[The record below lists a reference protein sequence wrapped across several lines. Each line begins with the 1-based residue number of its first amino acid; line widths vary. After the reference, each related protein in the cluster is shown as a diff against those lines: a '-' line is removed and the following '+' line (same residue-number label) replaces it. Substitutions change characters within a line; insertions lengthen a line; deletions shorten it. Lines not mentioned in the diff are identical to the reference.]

1 MYQAI
6 APYHGKGRF
15 RALRG
20 LEMRGLVWI
29 ALGALLAVAGS
40 TAAFGLA
47 ARFGLDDSVA
57 ASSIF
62 AAVVGLLSFYVAS
75 FCIPACMAAWQM
87 AATNR
92 RMAPMVRAAA
102 QVPIEPDRLY
112 DSFVGSWFSDL
123 GDCYI
128 QTLRVSGTG
137 ERWRGRDPA
146 EAFPARSVI
155 EDPLMMGFFCRF
167 PAFFIALALIALLM
181 GTADIIDGGLTSVT
195 ALSELRATLVSSA
208 AAFAAAAFACL
219 AKPLLLA
226 LCQSQLRRFVLQL
239 RLLYAVD
246 DGSFELRQLVEAMA
260 GLRRELA
267 GGQELDDALP
277 ELRSEAARRSR
288 LKA

>member
-6 APYHGKGRF
+6 SPCQGKGRF

-29 ALGALLAVAGS
+29 ALGVLLGMAGS
-40 TAAFGLA
+40 MAAFA
-47 ARFGLDDSVA
+47 FSTRFGLDDSVA
-57 ASSIF
+57 ASTVF
-62 AAVVGLLSFYVAS
+62 AGVAALLGFYVAS
-75 FCIPACMAAWQM
+75 FCLPACLAAIQM

-92 RMAPMVRAAA
+92 RLAPMLRAAA
-102 QVPIEPDRLY
+102 QAPLQPDSLY
-112 DSFVGSWFSDL
+112 DSFVGSWFTDL
-123 GDCYI
+123 ADCYI
-128 QTLRVSGTG
+128 QTLRASSPG

-208 AAFAAAAFACL
+208 ASFAAAAFACL
-219 AKPLLLA
+219 AQPLLLA

-239 RLLYAVD
+239 RLLFAVD
-246 DGSFELRQLVEAMA
+246 DGSFELRQLVEGMA
-260 GLRRELA
+260 ALRRELC
-267 GGQELDDALP
+267 GQAQDTLD
-277 ELRSEAARRSR
+277 ELRSETALRAR
-288 LKA
+288 LKV

>member
-6 APYHGKGRF
+6 SPYQGKGRF

-29 ALGALLAVAGS
+29 ALGVLVGLAAS
-40 TAAFGLA
+40 TAAFALSP
-47 ARFGLDDSVA
+47 RFGLDDSAAARAIFASVA
-57 ASSIF
+57 A
-62 AAVVGLLSFYVAS
+62 LLAFYVAS
-75 FCIPACMAAWQM
+75 FCLPGCLAALQL

-92 RMAPMVRAAA
+92 RLAPMMRAAA
-102 QVPIEPDRLY
+102 HTPLAPDSLY
-112 DSFVGSWFSDL
+112 DSFVGSWFTDL
-123 GDCYI
+123 ADCYI
-128 QTLRVSGTG
+128 QTLRASGTG

-219 AKPLLLA
+219 AQPLLLA
-226 LCQSQLRRFVLQL
+226 LCHSQLRRFVLQL
-239 RLLYAVD
+239 RLLFAVD
-246 DGSFELRQLVEAMA
+246 DGSFELRQLVDGMSA
-260 GLRRELA
+260 LRRELA
-267 GGQELDDALP
+267 IKLADESFDEA
-277 ELRSEAARRSR
+277 RSEALRAR
-288 LKA
+288 LKV